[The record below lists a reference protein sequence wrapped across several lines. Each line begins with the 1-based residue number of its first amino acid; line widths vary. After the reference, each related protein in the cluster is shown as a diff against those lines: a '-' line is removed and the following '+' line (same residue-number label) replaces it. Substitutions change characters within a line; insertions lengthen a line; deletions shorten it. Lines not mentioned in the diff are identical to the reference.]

1 MKLRALLIIM
11 CLAISIIPFA
21 IIGAL
26 QGFEIATASLGITI
40 LVTFVVSLIVSYF
53 ISLPI
58 EKLTK
63 DIDEISKG
71 NLDINI
77 EKSEIFEIDKLTDSL
92 NRVMA
97 SLKLA
102 IHKVGVKKGEIFE
115 ETIKAKEEAEEKYEN
130 LLKSMDDWVWEI
142 DENGTCKYCSEN
154 IANSLG
160 YTPSQII
167 GKKIIELI
175 APEELKNV
183 KNNFNKI
190 AKNKQKNSGKFETK
204 LIHKNGKNVCVL
216 TSFISVFD
224 KNNNFRG
231 FIGVVKDNTKL
242 KIAEEKIEELNNKLS
257 DMKERIRGIHSEKIL
272 KNKPSKEITPNL
284 VTEAEFDAVFIFDEN
299 ANIVDCNN
307 NLCGKLGYE
316 KEEILALKLTDLD
329 YLENKTDIKNK
340 INKIKEL
347 GKTRL
352 KTIHKKK
359 NGSSLLVNEDIQY
372 LKDKNLFRCVVK
384 ED

>member
-11 CLAISIIPFA
+11 CLAISMIPVA
-21 IIGAL
+21 VIGAL
-26 QGFEIATASLGITI
+26 QGFEIATAFLGITI
-40 LVTFVVSLIVSYF
+40 LVTFVVSLIISYF

-63 DIDEISKG
+63 NIDEISKG
-71 NLDINI
+71 NLDIDMEN
-77 EKSEIFEIDKLTDSL
+77 SEIFEIDKLTNSL
-92 NRVMA
+92 KRVMA

-115 ETIKAKEEAEEKYEN
+115 ETIKAKQEAEEKYEN

-142 DENGTCKYCSEN
+142 DENGICKYCSEN
-154 IANSLG
+154 VANSLG
-160 YTPSQII
+160 YKPSEIV
-167 GKKIIELI
+167 GRKIVELI
-175 APEELKNV
+175 ATEELKNV

-190 AKNKQKNSGKFETK
+190 AKNKQKKSGKFGTQ
-204 LIHKNGKNVCVL
+204 LIHKNGQNINVL
-216 TSFISVFD
+216 TSFISIFD
-224 KNNNFRG
+224 NNDNFHG

-242 KIAEEKIEELNNKLS
+242 KIAEEKIEELNKKLS
-257 DMKERIRGIHSEKIL
+257 DMKERIRGIHNEEVSI
-272 KNKPSKEITPNL
+272 NKPGKDITPNTL
-284 VTEAEFDAVFIFDEN
+284 TEAEFDAVFIFDEN

-316 KEEILALKLTDLD
+316 KEEILSLKLTDLD
-329 YLENKTDIKNK
+329 YLENKTDIKDK

-347 GKTRL
+347 GKTRV

-359 NGSSLLVNEDIQY
+359 NGSSLFVNEDIQY
-372 LKDKNLFRCVVK
+372 LQDKNLFRCVVK

>member
-11 CLAISIIPFA
+11 CLAISMIPVA

-26 QGFEIATASLGITI
+26 QGFEIATAFLGIII
-40 LVTFVVSLIVSYF
+40 LVTFVVSLIISYF

-63 DIDEISKG
+63 NIDEISKG
-71 NLDINI
+71 NLDIDI

-92 NRVMA
+92 KRVMA

-115 ETIKAKEEAEEKYEN
+115 ETIKAKQEAEEKYEN

-142 DENGTCKYCSEN
+142 DENGICKYCSEN
-154 IANSLG
+154 ISYSLG
-160 YTPSQII
+160 YKPSEIV
-167 GKKIIELI
+167 GKKIVELI
-175 APEELKNV
+175 APEELRNV

-190 AKNKQKNSGKFETK
+190 AKNKQKNMGKFETR
-204 LIHKNGKNVCVL
+204 LIHKNGQNISVF

-224 KNNNFRG
+224 DSGNFHG
-231 FIGVVKDNTKL
+231 FMGIGKDNTKL
-242 KIAEEKIEELNNKLS
+242 KIAEEKIEELNKKLS
-257 DMKERIRGIHSEKIL
+257 DMKDRIRGIHREKVLID
-272 KNKPSKEITPNL
+272 KPPKDITPKID
-284 VTEAEFDAVFIFDEN
+284 TEVEFDAVFIFDEN
-299 ANIVDCNN
+299 ANIIDCNN
-307 NLCGKLGYE
+307 NICGKLGYE
-316 KEEILALKLTDLD
+316 KEEMLSLKLTDLD
-329 YLENKTDIKNK
+329 YLENKADIKNK

-359 NGSSLLVNEDIQY
+359 NGSSLFVNEDIQY

>member
-11 CLAISIIPFA
+11 CLAISMIPVA

-26 QGFEIATASLGITI
+26 QGFEIATAFLGITI
-40 LVTFVVSLIVSYF
+40 LVTFVVSLIISYF

-63 DIDEISKG
+63 NIDEISKG
-71 NLDINI
+71 NLDIDI
-77 EKSEIFEIDKLTDSL
+77 EKSEIFEIDKLINSL
-92 NRVMA
+92 KRVMA

-115 ETIKAKEEAEEKYEN
+115 ETIKAKQEVEGKYEN

-142 DENGTCKYCSEN
+142 DENGICKYCSEN
-154 IANSLG
+154 ISYSLG
-160 YTPSQII
+160 YKPSEIV
-167 GKKIIELI
+167 GRKIVELI
-175 APEELKNV
+175 APEELRNV

-190 AKNKQKNSGKFETK
+190 TRNKQKNIGKFETR
-204 LIHKNGKNVCVL
+204 LIHKNGQN
-216 TSFISVFD
+216 ISVFTNFISIFD
-224 KNNNFRG
+224 DSGNFRG
-231 FIGVVKDNTKL
+231 FMGIGKDNTKL
-242 KIAEEKIEELNNKLS
+242 KIAEEKIEELNKKLS
-257 DMKERIRGIHSEKIL
+257 DMKERIRGIHREKIQIE
-272 KNKPSKEITPNL
+272 KPIKEITPNID
-284 VTEAEFDAVFIFDEN
+284 TEAEFDAVFIFDED
-299 ANIVDCNN
+299 ANIIDCNN
-307 NLCGKLGYE
+307 NICGKLGYE
-316 KEEILALKLTDLD
+316 KEEMLSLKLTDLD
-329 YLENKTDIKNK
+329 YLENKADIKNK

-359 NGSSLLVNEDIQY
+359 NGSSLFVNEDIQY